1 MKLGVNIDHI
11 ATLREAR
18 KAEMPDV
25 VMAAREAVLGG
36 ADGITVH
43 LREDRRHIQDR
54 DVWALKAEGHRLNLE
69 MAATDEMI
77 GIAGSVLPAICCLV
91 PEKRLE
97 ITTEGGLDVLSQME
111 TIRLA
116 IERLHDKGIPV
127 SIFSDANQA
136 QIQAAKDCGADFI
149 ELHTG
154 VYANYTTPRQV
165 EILQEMATFA
175 ASIGLGVNAGHGLTI
190 ENVLA
195 ICKIPEIVELNIG
208 HSIVSRA
215 LFIGLRNAVSEMKY
229 LLSQNV

>member
-54 DVWALKAEGHRLNLE
+54 DVWALKAEGHRLNFE

-77 GIAGSVLPAICCLV
+77 SIAGSVLPAICCLV

-111 TIRLA
+111 TIRNT
-116 IERLHDKGIPV
+116 IERLHDKNIPV
-127 SIFSDANQA
+127 SIFSDANRD
-136 QIQAAKDCGADFI
+136 QIQAAKDCGADYV

-154 VYANYTTPRQV
+154 VYANFTTPRQV
-165 EILQEMATFA
+165 EILQAMATFA
-175 ASIGLGVNAGHGLTI
+175 SSIGLGVNAGHGLTI

-195 ICKIPEIVELNIG
+195 ICKIPEILELNIG

-215 LFIGLRNAVSEMKY
+215 VFIGIRNAVSEMKY
-229 LLSQNV
+229 LLSQHV

>member
-1 MKLGVNIDHI
+1 MKLGVNIDHV

-43 LREDRRHIQDR
+43 LREDRRHIQDQ

-111 TIRLA
+111 IIRNT

-136 QIQAAKDCGADFI
+136 QIQAAKDCGADFV

-175 ASIGLGVNAGHGLTI
+175 SSIGLGVNAGHGLTI

-208 HSIVSRA
+208 HSIVSRSI
-215 LFIGLRNAVSEMKY
+215 FIGLRNAVSEMKY